1 MKLKISELYIGFKN
15 KSFKIY
21 CNDLPKR
28 GTVYKDNL
36 ITGIISLENRNNY
49 YRLTGKVKAK
59 TEYICVRCLRNFS
72 FNVNQQV
79 NILMLSDTE
88 RHSSDTNIDIIVI
101 NKSCDYVDLTEIF
114 ADLIALSEPIKPLC
128 HEECSGICS
137 NCGIERSSNC
147 SCDYQKDTSAWDKLK
162 EIQI

>member
-101 NKSCDYVDLTEIF
+101 NKSCDYVDLSEIF